1 MSKKNKK
8 NKHLYLTIG
17 QIKVWKDILSS
28 RHYWD
33 GGIEHTI
40 IILNVLISHLVHIPL

>member
-1 MSKKNKK
+1 MSKSQNKK
-8 NKHLYLTIG
+8 NEHLYLTIE
-17 QIKVWKDILSS
+17 VWKDILSS
-28 RHYWD
+28 SHYWD